1 MILPHFCVHYFAFW
15 SVVDRFNITAN
26 DLFCLQRLSSN
37 LESSGHA
44 SDCFICDVSA
54 LVVAAEL
61 LLAMLALF
69 EVMAE

>member
-1 MILPHFCVHYFAFW
+1 MCIILPSGQSSIVLIF
-15 SVVDRFNITAN
+15 TAN
-26 DLFCLQRLSSN
+26 DVFCLQRLSSN
-37 LESSGHA
+37 LESSGHI

>member
-1 MILPHFCVHYFAFW
+1 MCIILPSGQS
-15 SVVDRFNITAN
+15 SVVLIFTTD
-26 DLFCLQRLSSN
+26 DVFCLQCLSSN
-37 LESSGHA
+37 LGSLDHT

>member
-1 MILPHFCVHYFAFW
+1 M
-15 SVVDRFNITAN
+15 
-26 DLFCLQRLSSN
+26 
-37 LESSGHA
+37 ESSGHA

>member
-1 MILPHFCVHYFAFW
+1 VCIILPSGQS
-15 SVVDRFNITAN
+15 SVVLIFTTD
-26 DLFCLQRLSSN
+26 DVFCLQCLSSN
-37 LESSGHA
+37 MESSGHA

>member
-1 MILPHFCVHYFAFW
+1 MCIILPSAHSAIVLIF
-15 SVVDRFNITAN
+15 TAN
-26 DLFCLQRLSSN
+26 DVFCLQRLSSN

-44 SDCFICDVSA
+44 SDRFIRYVSA

>member
-1 MILPHFCVHYFAFW
+1 VCIILPSGQSSIVLIF
-15 SVVDRFNITAN
+15 TAN
-26 DLFCLQRLSSN
+26 DVFYLQRLSSN
-37 LESSGHA
+37 LESLGHA

>member
-1 MILPHFCVHYFAFW
+1 MCIILLSGQSSIVLIF
-15 SVVDRFNITAN
+15 TAN
-26 DLFCLQRLSSN
+26 DVFCLQCLSSS
-37 LESSGHA
+37 LGSSDHA

>member
-1 MILPHFCVHYFAFW
+1 VSLPFGQSSIILIF
-15 SVVDRFNITAN
+15 TAN
-26 DLFCLQRLSSN
+26 DVFCLQRLSSN

-61 LLAMLALF
+61 LLTMLALF

>member
-1 MILPHFCVHYFAFW
+1 VCIILPSGQSSIVLIF
-15 SVVDRFNITAN
+15 TAN
-26 DLFCLQRLSSN
+26 DVFCLQCLSSN
-37 LESSGHA
+37 LGSSDHA

>member
-1 MILPHFCVHYFAFW
+1 MCIILPSGQPSIALIF
-15 SVVDRFNITAN
+15 TAN
-26 DLFCLQRLSSN
+26 DVFCLQHLSSN
-37 LESSGHA
+37 LESSGHV
-44 SDCFICDVSA
+44 SDRFICDVNA

>member
-1 MILPHFCVHYFAFW
+1 VSLPFGQSSIILIF
-15 SVVDRFNITAN
+15 TAN
-26 DLFCLQRLSSN
+26 DVFCLQRLSSN

>member
-1 MILPHFCVHYFAFW
+1 VCIILPSGQSSIVLIF
-15 SVVDRFNITAN
+15 SAN
-26 DLFCLQRLSSN
+26 DFFCLQRLSSN

-61 LLAMLALF
+61 LLAMLAF
-69 EVMAE
+69 FDVMAE

>member
-1 MILPHFCVHYFAFW
+1 VCIILPSGQSLIVLIF
-15 SVVDRFNITAN
+15 TAN
-26 DLFCLQRLSSN
+26 DVFCLQRLSSN

-44 SDCFICDVSA
+44 SDCFICDVSD

-69 EVMAE
+69 KVMVE